1 MEQKYILQ
9 RDTLIDLLAAAATDY
24 VIGRVTEKELQTI
37 TRIITEQ
44 LVKHHSAP
52 QHYYITTEEE

>member
-24 VIGRVTEKELQTI
+24 VIGRVTDKELQTI
-37 TRIITEQ
+37 ARIITEQ
-44 LVKHHSAP
+44 LMRHYSAL
-52 QHYYITTEEE
+52 QHYYMTEEED